1 VLALELLD
9 GVEALDD
16 KARHETF
23 IASCRGELA
32 AQNQQSEVPPRV
44 YCGQSILLEEE
55 SDNMRSEKVVYYRGQ
70 KIITSK

>member
-1 VLALELLD
+1 MALELLD
-9 GVEALDD
+9 GVEALDE

-44 YCGQSILLEEE
+44 CRGQLILLKEE
-55 SDNMRSEKVVYYRGQ
+55 SDNMRSEKAVYYRGQ
-70 KIITSK
+70 KIVTSK